1 MPSTNWRR
9 FSFLL
14 CKNLLQRHRAP
25 TVFGVQIICSDRSL
39 IDLESSGTCDISARQ
54 VCWKLTFHCMQCVSV
69 PRRGVERRQSE
80 QKGRSIESKIRHTL
94 PDSSLFAPQMPQC
107 PQQRVKK
114 CWCRNLCKLK
124 AWKQHRAG
132 KLWIEIGC
140 ASCSFRLDAMF
151 RALVRVGLSQIPLSF
166 FWSRN
171 WSRYKW
177 L

>member
-1 MPSTNWRR
+1 MPGANWRW

-25 TVFGVQIICSDRSL
+25 TVFAVQLISSDRSL
-39 IDLESSGTCDISARQ
+39 IDLGSSGTLYNC
-54 VCWKLTFHCMQCVSV
+54 LTGLLRSV
-69 PRRGVERRQSE
+69 
-80 QKGRSIESKIRHTL
+80 ESKIRYTL

-114 CWCRNLCKLK
+114 CWCRNLCKLE

-132 KLWIEIGC
+132 KLWIGIGC
-140 ASCSFRLDAMF
+140 VSCSFRLDAMF
-151 RALVRVGLSQIPLSF
+151 RALVRVGLIQIPLSF

-171 WSRYKW
+171 WSNYIGTNDSNDARE
-177 L
+177 